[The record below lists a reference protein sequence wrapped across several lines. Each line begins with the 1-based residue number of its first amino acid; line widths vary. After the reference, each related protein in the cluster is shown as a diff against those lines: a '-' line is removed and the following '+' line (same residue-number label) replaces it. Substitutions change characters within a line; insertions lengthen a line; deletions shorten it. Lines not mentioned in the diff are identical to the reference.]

1 MITKKIF
8 GVAVVI
14 LCLCMSFNTSLAQD
28 TIKVGAPL
36 PMTGPYAGDG
46 VGYYQGVKFAI
57 DEINAAGGLLGK
69 QLELVRFDTQDFAPE
84 RVMMAADQL
93 VGQDKV
99 DVIHAGW
106 AGWGQDV
113 RAYGKYDV
121 PTFVLDASISAIE
134 VFREDP
140 QQYSNWFQ
148 MNDVERNLAI
158 DLFDVMAQLPYEY
171 PNKKIA
177 VITADDSW
185 GTESGNGVKGRA
197 KELGWKVVVDEIVPY
212 GTREWGPILT
222 KIRKT
227 KPAWIY
233 MEIVSAPDC
242 ITFFRQ
248 FMKAPTNSLI
258 NLGYGISPPDVIG
271 NLGKDGQGILGYFL
285 GIPGPKAPNT
295 AANEWLDKFRKTFN
309 TEPAANTF
317 PTYVGVKWW
326 AKAVAEVGDEKNY
339 TKINEYIA
347 KTPYNDVAGRKLWF
361 DEDHKAPIDS
371 WPMAHLQ
378 IQDGEMITVYT
389 GPGKNYLDYAFA
401 PPPWVK
407 K

>member
-1 MITKKIF
+1 MFKKLLF
-8 GVAVVI
+8 CALLVI
-14 LCLCMSFNTSLAQD
+14 SLGLGSNIVLAAD

-46 VGYYQGVKFAI
+46 IGYYQGVKFAI

-69 QLELVRFDTQDFAPE
+69 QLELIRFDTQDFAPE

-93 VGQDKV
+93 IGQDKV

-113 RAYGKYDV
+113 RSYGKYDV
-121 PTFVLDASISAIE
+121 PTFVLNASISAVN
-134 VFREDP
+134 VFRENP

-158 DLFDVMAQLPYEY
+158 DLFDVMEQLPYEY

-185 GTESGNGVKGRA
+185 GTESGTGVKDRA
-197 KELGWKVVVDEIVPY
+197 KEKGWKVVVDEVVPY

-248 FMKAPTNSLI
+248 FMKAPTASLI

-271 NLGKDGQGILGYFL
+271 NLGDEGEGILGYFL
-285 GIPGPKAPNT
+285 GIPGPTAPNPK
-295 AANEWLDKFRKTFN
+295 ANAWLDQFRNKFN
-309 TEPAANTF
+309 NEPAANTF

-326 AKAVAEVGDEKNY
+326 AEAVEKVGDVKAY
-339 TKINEYIA
+339 KKICDYIA
-347 KTPYNDVAGRKLWF
+347 SNPYMDIAGRKLWF
-361 DEDHKAPIDS
+361 DEDHKSPIQS

-378 IQDGEMITVYT
+378 IQNGEMITIYT
-389 GPGKNYLDYAFA
+389 GPGKGYLDYKYKL
-401 PPPWVK
+401 PPWIK